1 MSVLPRLR
9 TLALGGL
16 VAVAMSTSAHATLF
30 QTADPGGSFD
40 LGTGWVGQGDN
51 YTVNITWTVDAGFA
65 NQVFNLVN
73 VGDMVTLDY
82 GTADFGHESRFTANE
97 SDDLEITANIDFV
110 LPESIQLASVGVAG
124 IVLGYTSDDD
134 EDVSIDFAAVEVAFG
149 NTGLLGLE
157 LSSVSFSDDHQSAD
171 IDAKFTLLR
180 ADTPFTVA
188 VPEPGS
194 LALFG
199 LGLTGLGLIRRRQSK

>member
-1 MSVLPRLR
+1 MRGTGRL
-9 TLALGGL
+9 L
-16 VAVAMSTSAHATLF
+16 AVAAFVAGLGLATHAGAAELTVGSG
-30 QTADPGGSFD
+30 ASFD

-82 GTADFGHESRFTANE
+82 GTADFGHESRFTDAE
-97 SDDLEITANIDFV
+97 SDDLEITANVDFV

-124 IVLGYTSDDD
+124 IVLGFTSDDD

-180 ADTPFTVA
+180 ADTPFTVDRKS
-188 VPEPGS
+188 VV
-194 LALFG
+194 
-199 LGLTGLGLIRRRQSK
+199 